1 MTELLISAL
10 IIGGVVF
17 NFFGTVGL
25 IRFPDVYSRMH
36 AVTKSSTLG
45 IICILV
51 GSFIFFIAEHG
62 IISAKLLLGIFFVF
76 LTAPIGAHMISR
88 AAYMT
93 GVPLWE
99 RSVRDD
105 LVRNVGE
112 AKDN

>member
-1 MTELLISAL
+1 MIELLISAL
-10 IIGGVVF
+10 IIVGIVF
-17 NFFGTVGL
+17 NLFGTVGL
-25 IRFPDVYSRMH
+25 IRFPDIYSRMH

-45 IICILV
+45 IICILF
-51 GSFIFFIAEHG
+51 GSFIFFIADHG

-105 LVRNVGE
+105 LSHNLGDT
-112 AKDN
+112 KDN